1 MVDLDM
7 IAELT
12 GRVREDGFCLLK
24 GVIPPEEVEEVREG
38 FLRARD
44 RHREAVQQHPG
55 MVQPE
60 ATTKAIEAGL
70 AQIQETLTDPNT
82 SRTQAI
88 ALVDELAQQ
97 LRAQGINALN
107 EPADP
112 AAGPPPLPTHEI
124 AYFPEFSKYVAD
136 PLLLTLVRNILD
148 PHARVYQVEFGKT
161 IQGKNK
167 NTHTRGW
174 HTDPPHDLSY
184 APGAVAQPFPNV
196 CMSLVT
202 VWYLTDVDA
211 NSAGTWVL
219 PGSHRDARN
228 PRGPTD
234 GIDPG
239 ECSFVVSCSMR
250 VSPSSDL
257 ASSHSVSL

>member
-1 MVDLDM
+1 MSSRTPVDLELV
-7 IAELT
+7 AELAD
-12 GRVREDGFCLLK
+12 RVRNDGFCLLK
-24 GVIPPEEVEEVREG
+24 GIVPPDELEQVREG

-44 RHREAVQQHPG
+44 THRKAVQQHPG

-70 AQIQETLTDPNT
+70 ARIQQTLTDPKT

-88 ALVDELAQQ
+88 ALVDELAEN
-97 LRAQGINALN
+97 LRAQGIYALN
-107 EPADP
+107 EPAD
-112 AAGPPPLPTHEI
+112 AEAGPPPLPTHEI

-161 IQGKNK
+161 IQGGNK
-167 NTHTRGW
+167 NTDTRGW

-211 NSAGTWVL
+211 N
-219 PGSHRDARN
+219 R
-228 PRGPTD
+228 
-234 GIDPG
+234 
-239 ECSFVVSCSMR
+239 
-250 VSPSSDL
+250 
-257 ASSHSVSL
+257 

>member
-1 MVDLDM
+1 MVDLDVVAGL
-7 IAELT
+7 AE
-12 GRVREDGFCLLK
+12 RVREDGFCLLT
-24 GVIPPEEVEEVREG
+24 GIIPPEEIKQVREG

-44 RHREAVQQHPG
+44 AHRKAVQQHPG

-60 ATTKAIEAGL
+60 STTKAIEAGL
-70 AQIQETLTDPNT
+70 AQIQATLIDPNT
-82 SRTQAI
+82 TRTQAI
-88 ALVDELAQQ
+88 ALVDELAQK
-97 LRAQGINALN
+97 LRAQGVVALN
-107 EPADP
+107 EPTDP
-112 AAGPPPLPTHEI
+112 DAGPPPLPTHEI
-124 AYFPEFSKYVAD
+124 AYFPGFSKYIAH

-148 PHARVYQVEFGKT
+148 PHTRVYQVEFGKT
-161 IQGKNK
+161 IQGGNK

-228 PRGPTD
+228 PRGPND

-239 ECSFVVSCSMR
+239 SFAMVSQYI
-250 VSPSSDL
+250 
-257 ASSHSVSL
+257 ASNSF